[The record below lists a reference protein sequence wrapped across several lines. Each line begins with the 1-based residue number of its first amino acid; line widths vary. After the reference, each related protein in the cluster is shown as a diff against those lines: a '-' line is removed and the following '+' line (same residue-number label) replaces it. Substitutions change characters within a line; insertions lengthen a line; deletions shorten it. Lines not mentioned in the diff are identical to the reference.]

1 MNIQLSVIIVNY
13 NGMRFLDGCFTSLYD
28 KLSTLSYEIIVID
41 NNSTDESCN
50 YIKDNHSK
58 VHLIDSKINYG
69 FGKGN
74 NEAVK
79 HAKGNTILLLN
90 NDTILLDKI
99 DELVVMLEKDATI
112 GVIGINMV
120 DANHQFLPSYGN
132 FPSML
137 NMLYM
142 KNIQN
147 ICHDLKTG
155 NFSQKTY
162 SVDWIGG
169 AFMLIKKQLYDDIKG
184 FDEDYFMYVEDV
196 DLCKK
201 IEKKGLK
208 RMFIPSFNYV
218 HFVGFSKARNPLL
231 IKGYELFIEKH
242 LKGWDKIKCLFSLKT
257 NKIVKLVKHK
267 LN

>member
-1 MNIQLSVIIVNY
+1 
-13 NGMRFLDGCFTSLYD
+13 MRFLDACFNSLYD
-28 KLSTLSYEIIVID
+28 KLSTLNYEIIVID
-41 NNSTDESCN
+41 NNSTDESCAF
-50 YIKDNHSK
+50 IKANHPK
-58 VHLIDSKINYG
+58 VHLIESKINYG

-79 HAKGNTILLLN
+79 QAKSDTILLLN

-99 DELVVMLEKDATI
+99 DELVIMLEKDQTI
-112 GVIGINMV
+112 GVIGINML
-120 DANHQFLPSYGN
+120 DGNQKFLPSYGN
-132 FPSML
+132 FPNML

-147 ICHDLKTG
+147 MDYDLKTG
-155 NFSQKTY
+155 NFSQKSY

-169 AFMLIKKQLYDDIKG
+169 AFMLIQKKVYEKIKG

-201 IEKKGLK
+201 IEKLSLK
-208 RMFIPSFNYV
+208 RIFVPNYNYI

-242 LKGWDKIKCLFSLKT
+242 LKGIDKIKCLFSLKI
-257 NKIVKLVKHK
+257 NKTVKFLKNK
-267 LN
+267 MN